1 MEESANAA
9 IVVETIWATFS
20 SPSSCEISE
29 ARMWKNGCAIRER
42 FSKGRFTE
50 RTHHNFD
57 HHATVGASKAAST
70 ERIYELGDDCTNDAS
85 WVD

>member
-29 ARMWKNGCAIRER
+29 ARMWKNGYVIF
-42 FSKGRFTE
+42 FSSEG
-50 RTHHNFD
+50 
-57 HHATVGASKAAST
+57 
-70 ERIYELGDDCTNDAS
+70 
-85 WVD
+85 